1 MSTKDAQRMHADMQP
16 SPWVVAFTELIG
28 GGPDGGDP
36 ADTPVLDVAC
46 GRGRHSRFFLD
57 RGHPVT
63 AVDRDISGLADIH
76 REPRLTIIEADLED
90 PAQGW
95 PLGEARFAGV
105 IVTNYLWRPLI
116 PSILRAV
123 DDGGVLLYETFAVGN
138 EAFGPP
144 SNPDY
149 LVHEGE
155 LLVLVQDKL
164 SVVAYQHGIVTRP
177 RSAVVQSICARR
189 ASDPAPLPEWVGPGA
204 GPLVD

>member
-1 MSTKDAQRMHADMQP
+1 MHTDMQP
-16 SPWVVAFTELIG
+16 SPWVVAFAGLIG
-28 GGPDGGDP
+28 AGANGGDP
-36 ADTPVLDVAC
+36 GQAPVLDIAC
-46 GRGRHSRFFLD
+46 GRGRHTRFFLA

-63 AVDRDISGLADIH
+63 AIDRDISGLADIH
-76 REPRLTIIEADLED
+76 RESRLRVVEADLED

-95 PLGEARFAGV
+95 PLGDARFAGV

-123 DDGGVLLYETFAVGN
+123 ADGGVLIYETFAVGN

-149 LVHEGE
+149 LLREAE

-164 SVVAYQHGIVTRP
+164 SVIAYQHGVVSEPRP
-177 RSAVVQSICARR
+177 RVVQRICARR
-189 ASDPAPLPEWVGPGA
+189 SSEPAPLPDIAVPGA
-204 GPLVD
+204 ESTPV